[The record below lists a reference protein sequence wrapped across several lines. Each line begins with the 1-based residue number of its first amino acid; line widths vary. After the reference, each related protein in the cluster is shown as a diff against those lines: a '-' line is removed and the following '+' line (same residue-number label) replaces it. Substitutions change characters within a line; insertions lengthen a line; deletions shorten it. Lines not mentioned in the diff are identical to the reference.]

1 MAAIPENAT
10 ILIVDD
16 NEMNRDVLAR
26 RIKRIG
32 AGVQMAESGEEALAM
47 LHETRFDLVL
57 LDLMMPGMNGY
68 EVLSHIKQN
77 PETQE
82 LPVIMISAVD
92 DLESVVRCIEMGAA
106 DYLFKPFNPVLL
118 KARINAI
125 LRQRRGM
132 LLEQISA
139 QLAQI
144 HETAQALMSLD
155 ELHPEVREQLAHI
168 YEASLQ
174 AQAIYAQDHE
184 GDTP

>member
-1 MAAIPENAT
+1 
-10 ILIVDD
+10 
-16 NEMNRDVLAR
+16 
-26 RIKRIG
+26 
-32 AGVQMAESGEEALAM
+32 
-47 LHETRFDLVL
+47 
-57 LDLMMPGMNGY
+57 
-68 EVLSHIKQN
+68 
-77 PETQE
+77 
-82 LPVIMISAVD
+82 
-92 DLESVVRCIEMGAA
+92 MGAA

-132 LLEQISA
+132 LLEKISA